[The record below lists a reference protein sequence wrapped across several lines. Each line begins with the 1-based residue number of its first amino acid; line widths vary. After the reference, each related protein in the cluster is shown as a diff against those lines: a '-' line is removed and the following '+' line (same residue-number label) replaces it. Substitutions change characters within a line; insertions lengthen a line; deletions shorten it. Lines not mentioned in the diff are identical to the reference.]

1 MKSSIFLSLVVPC
14 YNQEK
19 TITRDIRKLIRTLDD
34 LNLPYEIIVVVDG
47 SLDNTYKNIK
57 TVKSNKLTVYSYEKN
72 QGKGYAVKYGM
83 LKAKGE
89 VIGFIDAG
97 MDIAP
102 EGIAMLLNH
111 MDWYEADVIVGSKL
125 HPVSRVNYPVSRW
138 ILSWGYR
145 TFTHALFG
153 FKVRDTQVGIK
164 LFKRKV
170 VRKVFPLLLIK
181 KFAFDIEMLA
191 VSYAFGFTDIYEA
204 PVRLDFNANSTI
216 TSKNFWNT
224 IFFMMVDTVAVF
236 YRLKI
241 TKYYEKMG
249 RKKV

>member
-19 TITRDIRKLIRTLDD
+19 TIVRDIKKLIRTLND
-34 LNLPYEIIVVVDG
+34 LNVPYEIIIVVDG
-47 SLDNTYKNIK
+47 SMDKTYQNIK
-57 TVKSNKLTVYSYEKN
+57 SIKSSKLTVYSYEKN

-83 LKAKGE
+83 LKAKGQ

-111 MDWYEADVIVGSKL
+111 MDWYKADIIVGSKL
-125 HPVSRVNYPVSRW
+125 HPVSRVNYPLSRW

-191 VSYAFGFTDIYEA
+191 VSYAYGFTDIYEA

-216 TSKNFWNT
+216 TSKNFWST

-241 TKYYEKMG
+241 TKYYERVGKN
-249 RKKV
+249 